1 MNNVEFVQSFVLHS
15 RPFKESSLILE
26 LLTLDHGRC
35 SVLARGVR
43 GSKKNQKRALLQPFQ
58 PLVISWVGRSDLKT
72 LKALEATAP
81 SYSLMG
87 IPSLS
92 GLYMNELMIKLLIQ
106 WDPHPDIFD
115 AYKRSL
121 VRLSNKEN
129 PSVVLREFE
138 LELIDEL
145 GYGIDWQY
153 DIDGEALDDNL
164 DYGFLPEQGFAII
177 AKAPKEALKASGKHI
192 KAIGKRDWE
201 LSGSLA
207 LARKLCR
214 TIIDP
219 LVGFKELN
227 SRKLL
232 QQTLAIQS

>member
-1 MNNVEFVQSFVLHS
+1 MSSSELTPAFVLHS

-26 LLTLDHGRC
+26 LFTLEHGRC

-43 GSKKNQKRALLQPFQ
+43 GSKKNAKRALLQPFQ
-58 PLVISWVGRSDLKT
+58 PLSLSWVGRSDLKT
-72 LKALEATAP
+72 LKDVESLGQ
-81 SYSLMG
+81 SYSLVG
-87 IPSLS
+87 VPSLS

-106 WDPHPDIFD
+106 WDPHPDIFNI
-115 AYKRSL
+115 YQNSL
-121 VRLSNKEN
+121 YNLHKKET

-145 GYGIDWQY
+145 GYGVDWSY
-153 DIDGEALDDNL
+153 DTHGDLIKPEL
-164 DYGFLPEQGFAII
+164 DYGFISEQGFVLLPA
-177 AKAPKEALKASGKHI
+177 APKDALKASGEHI
-192 KAIGKRDWE
+192 
-201 LSGSLA
+201 LSVGQRQWNNKGSLA
-207 LARKLCR
+207 LARKVCR

-219 LVGFKELN
+219 LVGYKELN